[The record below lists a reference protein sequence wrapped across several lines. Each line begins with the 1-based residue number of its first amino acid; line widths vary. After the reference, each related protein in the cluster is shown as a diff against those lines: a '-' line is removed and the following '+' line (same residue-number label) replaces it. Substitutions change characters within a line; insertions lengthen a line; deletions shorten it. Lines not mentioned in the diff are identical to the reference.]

1 MTRAIEV
8 PAEDDAGLAIAESPP
23 ATPASSDY
31 QIELARLE
39 RDIAELQQDA
49 LVPPVDSREA
59 ARYVHALY
67 QRAVLTGN
75 LIELDAADAAIDA
88 AIEQIPHP
96 GDLYFLKA
104 NLAFKLHRLTA
115 VRRNLD
121 AVPSLRESL
130 EGRA

>member
-1 MTRAIEV
+1 MTRAMEQ
-8 PAEDDAGLAIAESPP
+8 PAEDDAGLIAADSAP
-23 ATPASSDY
+23 AAPASSDY

-39 RDIAELQQDA
+39 RDIAELQQGA

-75 LIELDAADAAIDA
+75 LVELEAADATIDA
-88 AIEQIPHP
+88 AIGQIPHP

-104 NLAFKLHRLTA
+104 NLA
-115 VRRNLD
+115 
-121 AVPSLRESL
+121 
-130 EGRA
+130 